1 MVSGKTNPLLS
12 LINHQPGIDKINL
25 YVKDLYE
32 TKYSFIK
39 NKRAKVGLMHFEDP
53 KAFIENSSDIKDVY
67 KNICGYNLRKKCKI
81 LIASEHT
88 LRFRIIGGLE

>member
-1 MVSGKTNPLLS
+1 
-12 LINHQPGIDKINL
+12 
-25 YVKDLYE
+25 
-32 TKYSFIK
+32 
-39 NKRAKVGLMHFEDP
+39 MHFEDP

-88 LRFRIIGGLE
+88 LRFRIIGGAGIVGGFETSTNN